1 MYPLIIVD
9 DEEITRIAI
18 SGYIQKKHPAF
29 QVAGIFSNGADA
41 LRFLQ
46 EHPVNVVITDIRMPR
61 MDGLELVAHIHENHP
76 GIFVIIISGYSE
88 FEYARKAIRYGV
100 VNYLLKPLDF
110 AELSQNLDSTRQH
123 LDSMQ
128 PPADCKEEEI
138 QLFFVDLIAGIL
150 SDPEQAAERFA
161 LLGLDGDISDY
172 KGCLLT
178 LTLEKNETLSQW
190 KYGREKLA
198 IALLNGLRMLLP
210 DYSIYHL
217 FRSGMRYYFVALS
230 TTQVPAFS
238 HQELCSALFHLLH
251 FDCSLQVQSSFEDL
265 AALRAPSTA
274 QDDSKHNLSPE
285 DTGGR

>member
-110 AELSQNLDSTRQH
+110 AELSRFWDS
-123 LDSMQ
+123 
-128 PPADCKEEEI
+128 
-138 QLFFVDLIAGIL
+138 
-150 SDPEQAAERFA
+150 
-161 LLGLDGDISDY
+161 
-172 KGCLLT
+172 
-178 LTLEKNETLSQW
+178 
-190 KYGREKLA
+190 
-198 IALLNGLRMLLP
+198 
-210 DYSIYHL
+210 
-217 FRSGMRYYFVALS
+217 
-230 TTQVPAFS
+230 
-238 HQELCSALFHLLH
+238 SAKSRGFN
-251 FDCSLQVQSSFEDL
+251 
-265 AALRAPSTA
+265 
-274 QDDSKHNLSPE
+274 K
-285 DTGGR
+285 